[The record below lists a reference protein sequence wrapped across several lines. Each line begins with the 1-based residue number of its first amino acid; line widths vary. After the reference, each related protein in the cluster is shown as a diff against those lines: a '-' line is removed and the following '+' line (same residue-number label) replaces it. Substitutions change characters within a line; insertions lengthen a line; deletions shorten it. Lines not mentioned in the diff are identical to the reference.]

1 MTPPPPGQKTMEAGG
16 VAHAIWTGGQ
26 HNGLQAIPGVPKWHP
41 SIKLGGG
48 KIATLQ
54 AALVTAKWCGAWR
67 KPGFF

>member
-1 MTPPPPGQKTMEAGG
+1 MNPPPAGHSTMEAGG
-16 VAHAIWTGGQ
+16 ISHAIRTISQ

-41 SIKLGGG
+41 SIKLAGE

-54 AALVTAKWCGAWR
+54 AALVTAKWWGAWR